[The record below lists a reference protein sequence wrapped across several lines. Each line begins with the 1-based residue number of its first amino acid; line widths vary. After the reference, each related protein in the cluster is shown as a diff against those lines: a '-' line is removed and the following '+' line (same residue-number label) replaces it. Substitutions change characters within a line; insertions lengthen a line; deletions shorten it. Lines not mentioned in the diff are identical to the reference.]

1 MISTARIAPILACLV
16 ISSAGIAASLGSGKS
31 SSDTVVAVFPP
42 WWSASRTLVAASRA
56 GAVLDSGAYS
66 FVVVVQTRDK
76 KQDNK
81 LDHELGERLHAAG
94 ALLLLDPLGLGGCL
108 QSPAR
113 NQNV

>member
-1 MISTARIAPILACLV
+1 MLSAARIVPVLLCLA
-16 ISSAGIAASLGSGKS
+16 ISVAGIAASIGAGKPA
-31 SSDTVVAVFPP
+31 SDNAVVAVFPP
-42 WWSASRTLVAASRA
+42 WWTASRTLVAASAA

-66 FVVVVQTRDK
+66 FVVIVQS
-76 KQDNK
+76 Q
-81 LDHELGERLHAAG
+81 DHELGARLRAAG